1 MTMNNAARITP
12 IDQAAPKSLEIK
24 ERLIARRATLKADL
38 EYMQG
43 EVEAIDS
50 QLLELLG
57 GEVGTHDI
65 AGTKVQIRE
74 YSRLD
79 SKWVETE
86 YPAAQYPQ
94 LYKTTTAVDNAAVKK
109 QFAPGVLEEHQVRGA
124 KSIVIK

>member
-1 MTMNNAARITP
+1 MSNPAPITP
-12 IDQAAPKSLEIK
+12 IDTNVPKSLEIK

-43 EVEAIDS
+43 EVEQIDS

-74 YSRLD
+74 YTRLD
-79 SKWVETE
+79 TKWIETE

-94 LYKTTTAVDNAAVKK
+94 LYKVSTAVDAAAVKK
-109 QFAPGVLEEHQVRGA
+109 QFAPAVLDEHQVRGA

>member
-1 MTMNNAARITP
+1 MTMSNPAPITP
-12 IDQAAPKSLEIK
+12 IDTNVPKSLEIK
-24 ERLIARRATLKADL
+24 ERLVARRATLKADL

-43 EVEAIDS
+43 EIEQIDS

-57 GEVGTHDI
+57 GQVGTHDI

-74 YSRLD
+74 YTRLD
-79 SKWVETE
+79 TKWIETE
-86 YPAAQYPQ
+86 YPATQYPQ

-109 QFAPGVLEEHQVRGA
+109 QFAPSVLDEHQVRGA

>member
-1 MTMNNAARITP
+1 MSNPAPITP
-12 IDQAAPKSLEIK
+12 INQAAPKSLEIK
-24 ERLIARRATLKADL
+24 ERLLARRATLKADM

-43 EVEAIDS
+43 EIDGIDS

-65 AGTKVQIRE
+65 GGTKVQVRE

-79 SKWVETE
+79 TRWIETE
-86 YPAAQYPQ
+86 YPQAQYPQ
-94 LYKTTTAVDNAAVKK
+94 LYKTTTAVDSAAVKK

-124 KSIVIK
+124 KSVIVK

>member
-1 MTMNNAARITP
+1 MNNAARITP

-38 EYMQG
+38 EYMKG

-74 YSRLD
+74 YTRLD
-79 SKWVETE
+79 TKWIEE
-86 YPAAQYPQ
+86 QYPASQYPQ
-94 LYKTTTAVDNAAVKK
+94 LYKVTTAVDNDAVKK
-109 QFAPGVLEEHQVRGA
+109 QFAPTVLEEHQVRGA
-124 KSIVIK
+124 KSVIVK

>member
-1 MTMNNAARITP
+1 MSTPAPITP
-12 IDQAAPKSLEIK
+12 IGTNVPKSLEIK
-24 ERLIARRATLKADL
+24 ERLVARRATLKADL

-43 EVEAIDS
+43 EVEQIDS

-74 YSRLD
+74 YTRLD
-79 SKWVETE
+79 TKWIETE

-94 LYKTTTAVDNAAVKK
+94 LYKTTTAVDAAAVKK
-109 QFAPGVLEEHQVRGA
+109 QFAPTVLDEHQVHGA

>member
-1 MTMNNAARITP
+1 MNNAARITP

-38 EYMQG
+38 EYMKG

-74 YSRLD
+74 YTRLD
-79 SKWVETE
+79 TKWIEE
-86 YPAAQYPQ
+86 QYPVSQYPQ
-94 LYKTTTAVDNAAVKK
+94 LYKVTTAVDNDAVKK
-109 QFAPGVLEEHQVRGA
+109 QFAPTVLEEHQVRGA
-124 KSIVIK
+124 KSVIVK

>member
-1 MTMNNAARITP
+1 MSNPAPITP
-12 IDQAAPKSLEIK
+12 INQAAPKSLEIK
-24 ERLIARRATLKADL
+24 ERLVARRATLKADL

-50 QLLELLG
+50 QLLDILG

-65 AGTKVQIRE
+65 AGTKVQVRE

-79 SKWVETE
+79 TKWIEAE
-86 YPAAQYPQ
+86 YPAEQYPQ

-124 KSIVIK
+124 KSLVVK

>member
-1 MTMNNAARITP
+1 MNNAARITP

-57 GEVGTHDI
+57 GEVGTHEI

-74 YSRLD
+74 YTRLD
-79 SKWVETE
+79 TKWIEE
-86 YPAAQYPQ
+86 QYPASQYPQ
-94 LYKTTTAVDNAAVKK
+94 LYKVTTAVDAAAVKK
-109 QFAPGVLEEHQVRGA
+109 QFAPTVLEEHQVRGA
-124 KSIVIK
+124 KSVIVK